1 VFKPAALLGEVSSE
15 NLGRKITVLQ
25 LKHLDFRFENSPV
38 KVVANRN
45 QPEIKLAGLTVGPF
59 EEGNEYEIYFWVAVK
74 LAASGIV
81 HFREDQRFGATE
93 LYKVQWKERVQ
104 TAGQISELPE
114 DFYPKLR
121 RYLADT
127 KKEATHLE
135 KMQEHEKSKQLA
147 CDIVNSRLRKIVSLS
162 SGPAQTDQLTKR
174 MANEEHLIY
183 DQLTH
188 LITDWRNKILQC
200 PEEGENA

>member
-1 VFKPAALLGEVSSE
+1 M
-15 NLGRKITVLQ
+15 LQ
-25 LKHLDFRFENSPV
+25 LKHLDFRFENSLV

-45 QPEIKLAGLTVGPF
+45 QPETKLAGLAVGPF
-59 EEGNEYEIYFWVAVK
+59 EEGNEYELYFWVAQK
-74 LAASGIV
+74 LGEQGIV

-104 TAGQISELPE
+104 VAGQISELPE

-121 RYLADT
+121 RYLAET
-127 KKEATHLE
+127 KKEATQLE

-162 SGPAQTDQLTKR
+162 SGPAQADQLTKR
-174 MANEEHLIY
+174 MAQEERLIY
-183 DQLTH
+183 EQLTR
-188 LITDWRNKILQC
+188 LITDWRSRILTC
-200 PEEGENA
+200 TEEGTQI